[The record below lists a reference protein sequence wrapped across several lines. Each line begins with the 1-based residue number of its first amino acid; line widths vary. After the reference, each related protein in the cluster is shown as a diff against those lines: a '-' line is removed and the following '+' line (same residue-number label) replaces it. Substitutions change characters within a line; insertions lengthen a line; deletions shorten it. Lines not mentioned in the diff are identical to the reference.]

1 MTDSN
6 KEQIRECLEKMP
18 MCNMKNSNG
27 SRGLASLKDSVY
39 KLVDTD
45 TEQLH
50 IFKSLDELFDAGW
63 RID

>member
-1 MTDSN
+1 MIDFN
-6 KEQIRECLEKMP
+6 KEQTREYLEKMP

-27 SRGLASLKDSVY
+27 SRGLASLKDGVY

-45 TEQLH
+45 TGQLH
-50 IFKSLDELFDAGW
+50 IFKFLDELFDAGW